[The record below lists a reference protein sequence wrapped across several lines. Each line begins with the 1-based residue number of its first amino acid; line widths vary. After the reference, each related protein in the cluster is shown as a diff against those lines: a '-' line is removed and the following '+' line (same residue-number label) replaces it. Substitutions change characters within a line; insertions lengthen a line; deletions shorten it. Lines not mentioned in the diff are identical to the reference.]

1 MLKSIQIK
9 LNKVKYIGDSIGDD
23 VRIEVEILG
32 KFLQID
38 KEIKVG
44 KTTTI
49 NQVIGDFETDQEI
62 FRTGVLITIIE
73 KDLLFNDVGS
83 IGGSLKIN
91 TIIIEPQQ
99 FVFQAQVKETRSVLG
114 KIWGKRNAYFEITLE
129 VEVLNA
135 IKYVP
140 NEGDGWLKVI
150 LQNNGKTEALPAYL
164 KVKIN
169 NKNNGREYFT
179 ILEGPYRGRIAS
191 IELNKNGSSQ
201 LISNITN
208 MPMVLASYSISQKIL
223 VLNGKKYQATDHP
236 DAPLEKRLYDIEM
249 PDAPHRGGVTYLDK
263 ARLAKIWFRIGHSG
277 SRYLH
282 TGRVSLGCLTIIE
295 VEKWDTL
302 CETLLKA
309 RKDDSMSVGILEV
322 ID

>member
-23 VRIEVEILG
+23 VRIEIEVLG

-44 KTTTI
+44 KTATI
-49 NQVIGDFETDQEI
+49 NQKIGEFETDQEI
-62 FRTGVLITIIE
+62 FRTGVLVTIIE
-73 KDLLFNDVGS
+73 KDLLFNDIGS
-83 IGGSLKIN
+83 VRGNLKIN
-91 TIIIEPQQ
+91 TTIAELQQ
-99 FVFQAQVKETRSVLG
+99 FVFQVQVKETRSVLG
-114 KIWGKRNAYFEITLE
+114 KIWGKRKAYFEISLE
-129 VEVLNA
+129 AEVSNT

-140 NEGDGWLKVI
+140 NKGDGWLKII
-150 LQNNGKTEALPAYL
+150 LQDSKKTEALPAYL
-164 KVKIN
+164 KVKTN

-191 IELNKNGSSQ
+191 VELNENGSSQ
-201 LISNITN
+201 FISGVKKTS
-208 MPMVLASYSISQKIL
+208 MVLASYSISQKIL

-249 PDAPHRGGVTYLDK
+249 PDAPHLGGVAYMDK

-282 TGRVSLGCLTIIE
+282 TGRVSLGCLTITE
-295 VEKWDTL
+295 VKKWDTL

-322 ID
+322 SD